1 MTFQTTA
8 DKFNSYIFRFVVAL
22 FPYIFLADAMYEF
35 NILGSSFYFIL
46 MLFLLFLLFVVN
58 LIRDNLCSL
67 NITLLMV
74 FVFVFFLLVN
84 LIIYDNN
91 LAYLKDYRIGIGV
104 VIYVYVV
111 KAIIVNDIQKYLLG
125 KIIIIN
131 AIALSV
137 FALAHHYFF
146 DYIIV
151 CVSND
156 VSGIP
161 FLIDRSLNSHLSG
174 MRECSFVFQPTV
186 FATLVLMGMFI
197 NIFRSKNIY
206 KKIKWRSF
214 ALTIIFL
221 SAILLSSSRLPIVFA
236 ILLTIIHFYKL
247 IKYKEFFWVIVPT
260 IFLIIILTSLD
271 YGPLERLTRIQL
283 GGVRYE
289 RYLVGLLTVFD
300 NLTNVVI
307 GTDRLLMTELRTP
320 SGAKFTDNSFIY
332 LMLFCGVIY
341 SFVLI
346 FYTIISL
353 WSRIDI
359 TKSLCQLLLVLFI
372 FFELLFTS
380 FILQDILLLYSF
392 TTLILL
398 GNYPR
403 KKIIPKFNTE

>member
-1 MTFQTTA
+1 MTTYDSIKHVCNLEKYSVVYSRTTA

-125 KIIIIN
+125 KIIIAN

-137 FALAHHYFF
+137 FAILHHYYF
-146 DYIIV
+146 DHVIV
-151 CVSND
+151 CMISREAGSVFVVARND
-156 VSGIP
+156 
-161 FLIDRSLNSHLSG
+161 LTG

-236 ILLTIIHFYKL
+236 ILLTIIHFYN
-247 IKYKEFFWVIVPT
+247 IMNKY
-260 IFLIIILTSLD
+260 S
-271 YGPLERLTRIQL
+271 
-283 GGVRYE
+283 
-289 RYLVGLLTVFD
+289 
-300 NLTNVVI
+300 
-307 GTDRLLMTELRTP
+307 
-320 SGAKFTDNSFIY
+320 
-332 LMLFCGVIY
+332 
-341 SFVLI
+341 
-346 FYTIISL
+346 
-353 WSRIDI
+353 
-359 TKSLCQLLLVLFI
+359 
-372 FFELLFTS
+372 
-380 FILQDILLLYSF
+380 
-392 TTLILL
+392 
-398 GNYPR
+398 
-403 KKIIPKFNTE
+403 